1 MPAKRQTTAR
11 DLIAQLSQNL
21 QIQTPSA
28 AEEGGGPKNKVSAP
42 AQDQNKSV
50 SQGRKTGETAS
61 FWLDDEDRQ
70 IFQEISM
77 HLYSQGIKPTNN
89 LIFRAALR
97 LMGDGQPL
105 LDKVRELMASDGRVL
120 RHKKIEIT

>member
-1 MPAKRQTTAR
+1 MTSKRQSTAR

-21 QIQTPSA
+21 QIQTPSV
-28 AEEGGGPKNKVSAP
+28 AEEGGEPKGEVSAP
-42 AQDQNKSV
+42 AQDQNK
-50 SQGRKTGETAS
+50 QATGAKKTGETAS
-61 FWLDDEDRQ
+61 FWLSDEDRQ
-70 IFQEISM
+70 IFHEISM

-105 LDKVRELMASDGRVL
+105 LDKVRELMAADGRVV
-120 RHKKIEIT
+120 RHKIKQTQ